1 MMKDEFEKLIG
12 KTVSDDDYDI
22 IENVY
27 TWHPSIGNV
36 NGKQQIASI
45 YQQFGM
51 PVIIGMNEAAEYAK
65 KLNSEKLKLEA
76 QLRDIAKRLETVAA
90 GNLEEERCRKDAED
104 LFTKRQSHSEWQVA
118 LDYMENKYD
127 KMLVNKIRKERKQWL
142 IERTT
147 G

>member
-27 TWHPSIGNV
+27 TWHPNIGNA

-51 PVIIGMNEAAEYAK
+51 PIIISMNEAAEFAK
-65 KLNSEKLKLEA
+65 ELNGEKLKLEA
-76 QLRDIAKRLETVAA
+76 ELKKITKRLETVAA

-104 LFTKRQSHSEWQVA
+104 LFTKCQSHIEWKVA
-118 LDYMENKYD
+118 LDYMESKYD
-127 KMLVNKIRKERKQWL
+127 KMLVNKIRKERKP
-142 IERTT
+142 
-147 G
+147 

>member
-1 MMKDEFEKLIG
+1 MMREEFEKLIG

-51 PVIIGMNEAAEYAK
+51 PIIISMNEAAEFAK
-65 KLNSEKLKLEA
+65 KLNGEKLKLEA
-76 QLRDIAKRLETVAA
+76 QLRDIAKRLEAVTA

-104 LFTKRQSHSEWQVA
+104 LFTKCQSPSDWKMAV
-118 LDYMENKYD
+118 DYMESKYD
-127 KMLVNKIRKERKQWL
+127 KTLVKKVRKECK
-142 IERTT
+142 
-147 G
+147 